1 MRLDPKSALAIATL
15 AAALLA
21 VGCGPTYPNCD
32 TDSNCHEGEYCV
44 NGTCQQCRGN
54 QDCPAG
60 QACNAGRCDP
70 IEGYC
75 NGNGDCPQGQ
85 ECQGNRCVTATQS
98 TTEIPQDTTPTGPTG
113 PCQLESPY
121 FGFDSDELDSSTRDI
136 LQRNA
141 ACIASR
147 NIAHVRVTGHCDP
160 RGTEEYNL
168 ALGDRRARSVV
179 QFMQSLGVARSVMA
193 PRSMGEEMARG
204 QDESSWAQDRRVQF
218 EEQ

>member
-1 MRLDPKSALAIATL
+1 MTRLDPKAPLAALA
-15 AAALLA
+15 AAALL
-21 VGCGPTYPNCD
+21 VIGCGPDYPNCD
-32 TDSNCHEGEYCV
+32 TDGDCHQGEYCV

-60 QACNAGRCDP
+60 QQCNAGRCDP

-75 NGNGDCPQGQ
+75 SGNGDCPPGQ
-85 ECQGNRCVTATQS
+85 ECQGNRCVAATQS
-98 TTEIPQDTTPTGPTG
+98 TTDVPQADTTPPPAG
-113 PCQLESPY
+113 PCQLETPY
-121 FGFDSDELDSSTRDI
+121 FGFDSSELDSSTRDI

-141 ACIASR
+141 NCIRER
-147 NIAHVRVTGHCDP
+147 NIANVRVTGHCDP

-179 QFMQSLGVARSVMA
+179 QFMQSLGVGRRVLT

-204 QDESSWAQDRRVQF
+204 QDESSWSQDRRVQF